1 MGIRDWWR
9 KHSDWGVWLRLR
21 FLFCGWRVA
30 MRFGYGPIAACR
42 KATLLG
48 WISLRPLTKRDISWG
63 QAVARRLGMMALGF
77 LWSTYAGA
85 AEPKLS
91 VSMLAG
97 GQVSMGTDA
106 DTGVSPVVSLRV
118 RTQVADHPAA
128 PKVEIGA
135 DFASLPGE
143 AEPSLENL
151 QSFRSL
157 EFRLGL
163 LQQIPRTWIDIYAEG
178 GFATRLP
185 GDLEPRDKTLRWGAA
200 GVRLGRTEAGDIS
213 VGLGADQRLDGLY
226 RAVVVI
232 RGGVQ
237 LYKLGAKAQMRLQGE
252 AILALRTYDSGARDV
267 VRIGVAVGL

>member
-1 MGIRDWWR
+1 MKR
-9 KHSDWGVWLRLR
+9 WL
-21 FLFCGWRVA
+21 VA
-30 MRFGYGPIAACR
+30 C
-42 KATLLG
+42 
-48 WISLRPLTKRDISWG
+48 
-63 QAVARRLGMMALGF
+63 GF

-106 DTGVSPVVSLRV
+106 DTGVSPMVSLRV
-118 RTQVADHPAA
+118 RTAVAAAAYA
-128 PKVEIGA
+128 PKVEVGA

-143 AEPSLENL
+143 AQPSLENL

-163 LQQIPRTWIDIYAEG
+163 LQEIPRTWIDLYAEG
-178 GFATRLP
+178 GFATRLR
-185 GDLEPRDKTLRWGAA
+185 GDLEPRDKTLRWGHA
-200 GVRLGRTEAGDIS
+200 GLRLGRTPAGDIS

-226 RAVVVI
+226 RPVVVI

-237 LYKLGAKAQMRLQGE
+237 LYRVPGVKAQMRLEGE
-252 AILALRTYDSGARDV
+252 ALLALRTYGGGARDV
-267 VRIGVAVGL
+267 VRVGLVVGR